1 MAAAGVADGG
11 LARVHSRT
19 YRLACDWKV
28 YADNFLV
35 PRSPRKPVGRPAR
48 A

>member
-11 LARVHSRT
+11 LTRVHSRA

-35 PRSPRKPVGRPAR
+35 PLPP
-48 A
+48 